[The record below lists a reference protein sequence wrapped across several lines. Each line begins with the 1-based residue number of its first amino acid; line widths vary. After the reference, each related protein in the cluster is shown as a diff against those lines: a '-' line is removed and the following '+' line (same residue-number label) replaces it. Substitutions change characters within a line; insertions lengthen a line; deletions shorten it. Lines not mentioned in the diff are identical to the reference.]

1 VPLRG
6 ARRLSKRLPPPNE
19 DDPLQPVFRRLDAIQ
34 EMIRRRAQRK
44 GGCVIGNLSAVL
56 SRKDMQRAGTR

>member
-1 VPLRG
+1 
-6 ARRLSKRLPPPNE
+6 
-19 DDPLQPVFRRLDAIQ
+19 LQPVFRRLDAIQ